1 MFINC
6 LDLSNPDQDHP
17 YTSCTNVTAEFSR
30 FMIELS
36 RRCQAIKKSRPLKLD
51 ATVPDDLDTSE
62 TAEKSIAYQAGWSIK
77 AARSAKPYLSSWVS
91 RLGTDVELDNGRYL
105 MEPSEDYVAFFKA
118 LSKFIMGSGFTQE
131 KFDASK
137 SHLVKE
143 VGRMVGAYIDLRLS
157 FIDLF
162 PAETDTALLTSLL
175 HALTKILKSAMKDFL
190 MVNLENNQWL

>member
-1 MFINC
+1 M
-6 LDLSNPDQDHP
+6 
-17 YTSCTNVTAEFSR
+17 
-30 FMIELS
+30 
-36 RRCQAIKKSRPLKLD
+36 
-51 ATVPDDLDTSE
+51 DTSE

-175 HALTKILKSAMKDFL
+175 HALTKILKSATKDFL
-190 MVNLENNQWL
+190 MVNLKNNQWL